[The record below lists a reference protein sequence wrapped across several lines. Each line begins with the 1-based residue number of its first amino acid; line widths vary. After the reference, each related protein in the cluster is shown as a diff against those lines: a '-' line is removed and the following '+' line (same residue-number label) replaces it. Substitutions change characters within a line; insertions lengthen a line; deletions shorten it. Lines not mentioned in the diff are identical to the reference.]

1 MVTAAMRERIKAHLG
16 TGQVGRVIYG
26 AIIGMALIVVLEA
39 HPPGPGSVVAGLVAT
54 ALAVALAEIYS
65 DVVATEHRTRRRV
78 TREHLG
84 EITSDAGAVAFG
96 VVFPAVFFILAALDV
111 MKDQTAFTV
120 AKWSGVGL
128 IGFYGFSAARL
139 AGSRWTVALLQ
150 GLAAGAIGGVLIL
163 FKALVH

>member
-1 MVTAAMRERIKAHLG
+1 MRERIKAHLG

-26 AIIGMALIVVLEA
+26 AIIGMALIVVLNA

-54 ALAVALAEIYS
+54 ALAVALAELYS
-65 DVVATEHRTRRRV
+65 DVVATETRTRRRIS
-78 TREHLG
+78 REHLR
-84 EITSDAGAVAFG
+84 EIASDAGAVAFG
-96 VVFPAVFFILAALDV
+96 IVFPAVFFILAGAGV
-111 MKDQTAFTV
+111 METHTAFTV

-139 AGSRWTVALLQ
+139 AGARWTVALLQ
-150 GLAAGAIGGVLIL
+150 GLAAGAIGVVLIL

>member
-1 MVTAAMRERIKAHLG
+1 MGERIKAHLG

-39 HPPGPGSVVAGLVAT
+39 HPPGPGSVVAALVAT
-54 ALAVALAEIYS
+54 ALAVALAELYS
-65 DVVATEHRTRRRV
+65 DVVATETRTRRRIA
-78 TREHLG
+78 REHLH
-84 EITSDAGAVAFG
+84 EIAEDAAAVAFG
-96 VVFPAVFFILAALDV
+96 VMFPAVFFVLAAAGAMETD
-111 MKDQTAFTV
+111 TAFRI

-139 AGSRWTVALLQ
+139 TGARWPASLLQ
-150 GLAAGAIGGVLIL
+150 GLAAGAIGGVLIA